1 MKVFKFSAAFT
12 AALSMAI
19 APLAQGAE
27 AKATAKAYAEAKA
40 RAAATTVNYNVD
52 TKAVQ
57 EFLKLTGL
65 NTNKRMTVGEFHFKM
80 RPYYP
85 RTLRAQMD
93 EWARMNRNEIMPEF
107 QASTYKDNEGKERV
121 RLMMTK
127 DGQTITASFNPD
139 DNAKF
144 VKVNNVFLTK
154 DDIKYHEQA
163 IRKIVHGNKPIKDQ
177 MNKTKPK
184 NQFKTS
190 ILLGYEEYSRL
201 TAVERAT
208 YLVKVRYVLENA
220 ERVMASY
227 YGNQAVNEMKKEFFV
242 QWLLLEQAEAAGS
255 KSIRGAQPGDP
266 CVVAGY
272 LATYG
277 NDYSCGGTG
286 PGRAKLIQEMNQWG
300 GGRCT
305 NGSVSCNPLVYG
317 FNSNGSAI
325 CVKNAGK
332 TSEIYSSTSQAC
344 PKASPLRKGTADEQ
358 ADKKRIIESYLA
370 QKDPE
375 LLKKLGKDG
384 LAFKDGK
391 VSKEQYDLIAK
402 HLSDLNTY
410 IDKATTACS
419 VAPLS
424 EIQKVREEQQ
434 SACQALA
441 LRKIELDSYPTSVV
455 LLPAP
460 IPPTVSTCGE
470 GGTPRNSE
478 SVNGKCVCRAGDEV
492 GSITEDGK
500 TVPACIAIAPV
511 IDRGDDAKDECNKD
525 QQPNPNAKE
534 GEDSCKKAAGACT
547 WCKWLIGG
555 LVFAG
560 VAGLVWWMTRDKDKD
575 HKATTDPDPCP
586 PAPLICSP
594 VTPVTNPPSS
604 TEPSSQPPPIQPPP
618 VVDPNPIPP
627 PAVTPFVESTTGA
640 TTSTSGGVR

>member
-1 MKVFKFSAAFT
+1 MKLYKYTAAFT
-12 AALSMAI
+12 AAFSMAI

-27 AKATAKAYAEAKA
+27 AKATAKAYAEAKI
-40 RAAATTVNYNVD
+40 RAANTQVNYNVD
-52 TKAVQ
+52 KKSVQ
-57 EFLKLTGL
+57 EFLKFTGL

-107 QASTYKDNEGKERV
+107 QASTYKDSEGKERV
-121 RLMMTK
+121 RLLLTK
-127 DGQTITASFNPD
+127 DGQTITASYNPD

-184 NQFKTS
+184 NQFRQS

-220 ERVMASY
+220 ERVVGSF
-227 YGNQAVNEMKKEFFV
+227 YGKQALNDMKKEFFV

-255 KSIRGAQPGDP
+255 KSIRGAQPGDA
-266 CVVAGY
+266 CIVAGY
-272 LATYG
+272 LASYG

-286 PGRAKLIQEMNQWG
+286 PGRAKLIQEMEKWG
-300 GGRCT
+300 GGRCS

-317 FNSNGSAI
+317 FNTNGSAI

-332 TSEIYSSTSQAC
+332 NSEIYSSTSQAC

-370 QKDPE
+370 AKDPAT
-375 LLKKLGKDG
+375 LKALGVDG
-384 LAFKDGK
+384 LSFKDGK
-391 VSKEQYDLIAK
+391 ISADQYKLISG
-402 HLSDLNTY
+402 HLASLNEY
-410 IDKATTACS
+410 IDKATNACS
-419 VAPLS
+419 TVPLS
-424 EIQKVREEQQ
+424 EIQKVRDEQQ

-455 LLPAP
+455 LVPAP
-460 IPPTVSTCGE
+460 IPPTVSTCGD
-470 GGTPRNSE
+470 GDSPRNSE
-478 SVNGKCVCRAGDEV
+478 SVNGKCVCRAGDEM

-500 TVPACIAIAPV
+500 DTPACIPIAV
-511 IDRGDDAKDECNKD
+511 VETGNDGKEECNKD
-525 QQPNPNAKE
+525 QAPNPNAKE

-560 VAGLVWWMTRDKDKD
+560 VAGLIWWMTRDKDKD
-575 HKATTDPDPCP
+575 KDKKTDPDPCP

-594 VTPVTNPPSS
+594 VTPVTPSP
-604 TEPSSQPPPIQPPP
+604 TPVGTVPPIQPPP
-618 VVDPNPIPP
+618 VVDPNPIPT
-627 PAVTPFVESTTGA
+627 PAVTPFVESTTG
-640 TTSTSGGVR
+640 TSTSTSGGVR

>member
-1 MKVFKFSAAFT
+1 MKLYKYTAAFT
-12 AALSMAI
+12 AAFSMAI

-27 AKATAKAYAEAKA
+27 AKATAKAYAEAKV
-40 RAAATTVNYNVD
+40 RAQSTNVNYNVD
-52 TKAVQ
+52 KKAVQ
-57 EFLKLTGL
+57 EFLKFSGL
-65 NTNKRMTVGEFHFKM
+65 NTKKRMTVGEFHSKM

-107 QASTYKDNEGKERV
+107 QASTYKDSEGKERV
-121 RLMMTK
+121 RLLMTK
-127 DGQTITASFNPD
+127 DGQTITASYNPD

-163 IRKIVHGNKPIKDQ
+163 IRKIVHGNKTIKDQ

-184 NQFKTS
+184 SQFKNS

-201 TAVERAT
+201 TATERAT
-208 YLVKVRYVLENA
+208 YLLKVRYVLENA

-227 YGNQAVNEMKKEFFV
+227 YGNQAANDVRKEFFV
-242 QWLLLEQAEAAGS
+242 QWLLLEEAYAAGS
-255 KSIRGAQPGDP
+255 KSIRGAKPGDP
-266 CVVAGY
+266 CIVSGY
-272 LATYG
+272 LASYG

-300 GGRCT
+300 GGRCS

-317 FNSNGSAI
+317 FNKGGSAI

-332 TSEIYSSTSQAC
+332 NSEIYSSTSQAC
-344 PKASPLRKGTADEQ
+344 PTASPLRKGTADEQ
-358 ADKKRIIESYLA
+358 ADKKRIIESYLSA
-370 QKDPE
+370 NDPE
-375 LLKKLGKDG
+375 VLKKLGVSG
-384 LAFKDGK
+384 LSFKDGK
-391 VSKEQYDLIAK
+391 IPKEQYDLIAN
-402 HLSDLNTY
+402 HLSTLNKY
-410 IDKATTACS
+410 IDAATTACS

-424 EIQKVREEQQ
+424 DIQKVRDEQQ
-434 SACQALA
+434 SACEALA
-441 LRKIELDSYPTSVV
+441 LRKIELDSYPTTVV
-455 LLPAP
+455 LVPAP
-460 IPPTVSTCGE
+460 IPPVVSTCGE
-470 GGTPRNSE
+470 GDSLRNSE
-478 SVNGKCVCRAGDEV
+478 SVNGKCVCRAGDEQ

-500 TVPACIAIAPV
+500 EIPACIPIAGV
-511 IDRGDDAKDECNKD
+511 VETGNDGKEECNKD

-560 VAGLVWWMTRDKDKD
+560 VAGLIWWLTRDKDKD
-575 HKATTDPDPCP
+575 KDNKVTDPDPCP

-594 VTPVTNPPSS
+594 VTPVTPTP
-604 TEPSSQPPPIQPPP
+604 TPVGTVPPIQPPP
-618 VVDPNPIPP
+618 VVDPNPIPT
-627 PAVTPFVESTTGA
+627 PAVTPFVESTTG
-640 TTSTSGGVR
+640 TSTSTSGGVR